1 MGGYTASCHLRGL
14 RVQPHTRQEAA
25 GGAARLLQARSGACD
40 GLSSGRIQQAEPSR
54 LRRISSLEEV
64 LTRDV
69 PSQSVKG
76 LEPSQPHLTCVLSP
90 LVLSSKAAC
99 RLCWVIQEQSLNCL
113 QDMNPWVLLVFTFYI
128 SLFLACIHPAKR
140 TF

>member
-14 RVQPHTRQEAA
+14 RVQPHTRQEAT
-25 GGAARLLQARSGACD
+25 GGAARLLQVRSGVCD
-40 GLSSGRIQQAEPSR
+40 ALSSGRVQQAEPSR
-54 LRRISSLEEV
+54 LRRISILEEV

-90 LVLSSKAAC
+90 LVLSSKAA
-99 RLCWVIQEQSLNCL
+99 
-113 QDMNPWVLLVFTFYI
+113 
-128 SLFLACIHPAKR
+128 
-140 TF
+140 